1 VTKCC
6 SAELARLGQARIMPN
21 NPTGS
26 GFEVASYMASSHTG
40 GMRGPAGDRRDT
52 PMARCAGPGGPRAS
66 GLTGGHQLAPGS
78 FGLKTSIPIVSSM
91 FRAARNCVRACSRRS
106 RRSHSP

>member
-1 VTKCC
+1 
-6 SAELARLGQARIMPN
+6 
-21 NPTGS
+21 
-26 GFEVASYMASSHTG
+26 VAGVA
-40 GMRGPAGDRRDT
+40 PAGDRRDT
-52 PMARCAGPGGPRAS
+52 PMARYGYLATPHQAVTWGKVRSAGPGGPRAS

-78 FGLKTSIPIVSSM
+78 FGIKTSIPIVSSM